1 MRRIIIFTIA
11 LMASL
16 FTFNQKTMAQKRVKV
31 PIFEGIVTAKKG
43 TVNIRQEASAQSKK
57 IGSIQADIIFY
68 PILDQTDEW
77 YRILLPDDDVDSP
90 SIVGKVTC
98 GYVAKAFCKKVMKE
112 DYPSS
117 LSQMVNYLEEK
128 LGCKNLVRRKGI
140 YKQNIIASGAFVYH
154 YNESGR
160 YIGEDDGRFIGV
172 PHKGVMV
179 GYYVNQWLLPDN
191 SYNTLVER
199 DAKFGNMSYFSD
211 GNELTD
217 QQIANTMKYSEKAIL
232 FAAPH
237 SYDEEKDYH
246 GEPMDDNMGIEIMY
260 VDMEKYPFKTETIQF
275 NDDES
280 FSYFIVTEEEE
291 LERQKQLENE
301 IKNMDEIEEML
312 KNAGK

>member
-11 LMASL
+11 LMAFL
-16 FTFNQKTMAQKRVKV
+16 FSFNQKTMAQKRVKV

-77 YRILLPDDDVDSP
+77 YRILLPDVDIDSP
-90 SIVGKVTC
+90 SIDGKVTC

-140 YKQNIIASGAFVYH
+140 YKQNIIASGTFVYH

-291 LERQKQLENE
+291 LERQKQFENE
-301 IKNMDEIEEML
+301 IKNMDEIEELL